1 MSERVSIGN
10 DEDRNLKRK
19 MVEEPKLESKSKKES
34 KTIPPTSESDVEDL
48 LTLRLGTHTKS
59 TSKPLEN
66 GGHSSSFQNT
76 IGEPL
81 PEQKVIEFPCN
92 YCDKKFST
100 SQALGGHQNAHKR
113 ERVLKKMEDK
123 RREEEM
129 DSAIWFRSNNQPYP
143 YPFSSSIHY
152 QGHSYF
158 RSANLHNPIGVH
170 VTNAFASWLG
180 SPYGGYGGVYLP
192 NTPLATRYVMQ
203 MPNSPQATPQFGMTN
218 FWGGG
223 QNAALPIPQRSNTLG
238 LGLFPQRNFIDQLHS
253 HTLPLL
259 SRDPNRE
266 GIIQSN
272 PNVSSSSTQST

>member
-1 MSERVSIGN
+1 MSERISIGN

-19 MVEEPKLESKSKKES
+19 MVEEPKLELKSKKES
-34 KTIPPTSESDVEDL
+34 KIMPPTSESHVEDF

-66 GGHSSSFQNT
+66 GGLSSSFQNPT
-76 IGEPL
+76 DEPL
-81 PEQKVIEFPCN
+81 PEQKVVEFSCN

-113 ERVLKKMEDK
+113 ERILKKMEDK
-123 RREEEM
+123 KREEEM
-129 DSAIWFRSNNQPYP
+129 DSTLW
-143 YPFSSSIHY
+143 FSSSIHY

-158 RSANLHNPIGVH
+158 RSANLHNPNGVH
-170 VTNAFASWLG
+170 VTNAF
-180 SPYGGYGGVYLP
+180 PYGGYGGVYMP

-223 QNAALPIPQRSNTLG
+223 LNAALPIPQRSNTLG
-238 LGLFPQRNFIDQLHS
+238 LGLFPQRNFIDQLLS
-253 HTLPLL
+253 HTLPLS
-259 SRDPNRE
+259 SRDPKRE
-266 GIIQSN
+266 GIIQAN

>member
-1 MSERVSIGN
+1 MSERIFIGN

-19 MVEEPKLESKSKKES
+19 MVEVPKLESKSKKES
-34 KTIPPTSESDVEDL
+34 KIMPPTSESHVEDF

-76 IGEPL
+76 LDEPL
-81 PEQKVIEFPCN
+81 PEQKVVEFSCN

-113 ERVLKKMEDK
+113 ERVLKKMEDR

-129 DSAIWFRSNNQPYP
+129 DLTLR
-143 YPFSSSIHY
+143 FSSFIHY

-170 VTNAFASWLG
+170 VTNAFPSWIG
-180 SPYGGYGGVYLP
+180 SPYGGYGGVYMP

-223 QNAALPIPQRSNTLG
+223 LNASLPIPQRSNTLG

-253 HTLPLL
+253 HTLPLS

-266 GIIQSN
+266 GLIQAN
-272 PNVSSSSTQST
+272 PNMSSSSTQST